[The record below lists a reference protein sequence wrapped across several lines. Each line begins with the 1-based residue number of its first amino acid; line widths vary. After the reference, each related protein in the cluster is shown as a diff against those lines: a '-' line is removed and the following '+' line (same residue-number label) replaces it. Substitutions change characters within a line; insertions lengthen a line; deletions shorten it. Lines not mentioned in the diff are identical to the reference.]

1 MEPKE
6 LEDVIKNAKDK
17 PNQVLVE
24 SRDILELE
32 FEKTKDLVLE
42 LTRHMDAVKAG
53 YETINDELENRT
65 A

>member
-1 MEPKE
+1 MDPKE

-53 YETINDELENRT
+53 YEMINDELEKRT
-65 A
+65 K

>member
-53 YETINDELENRT
+53 YETINDELEKRT
-65 A
+65 K